1 MSNTNDPGL
10 DRRNFLL
17 AGATLA
23 AASTIEAGTPSVAR
37 AQNSS
42 LNPQPLPP
50 SPEWARA
57 LPPGPD
63 ARVKITEAYAAHVA
77 RDAFFWAWPLVNMYN
92 RRLAFSKMT
101 EHRYV
106 GPLLEA
112 PLNRLTMLTDYVNPE
127 ERNVACPNQDVVYG
141 LGMLALDVS
150 PVVVQV
156 PDFGDR
162 FWVYQIVD
170 LRTDSFV
177 QLGKMYG
184 TTPGFYLLVGPNWN
198 GEVPKGI
205 TRVFRASSNTG
216 LVAPRIFQDDT
227 PEDKRAIQ
235 GVLTGIAM
243 YPLAEYDGR
252 MKSMEWSKLPKVPG
266 APPGE
271 EETRWVFP
279 EKFFDELPA
288 VLADAP
294 PLPGE
299 EARYAQVLAVLAA
312 AKENPK
318 LKQAMIEAAKEAEEK
333 LVNPLF
339 QFRNYGQQLPHHW
352 STISN
357 ESAFGTDYFTRTAVA
372 KSNILV
378 NSPNETKYFYQDL
391 DASGARLNSA
401 NRYTVTFAKDGTPP
415 VNGFWSLSIYN
426 EHHFFV
432 ANPINRFSVGT
443 KNKDLKPGC
452 RRFAHDLRA
461 GRCAHRCGAARQLA
475 AGPERRFFALR
486 PRLLAEGRCHG
497 RLLDAAA
504 GAARLAR
511 YEKQQQSSPQT
522 GRTIHERHHREIAYL
537 ASVRLFGTS
546 RHDRIVFCKTGIG
559 QGSRADRQRGLYL
572 RRSHGD
578 GVLDAVRILGRQGQ
592 SAIQGSV
599 QFDPER
605 RPGVYA

>member
-1 MSNTNDPGL
+1 MRAEA
-10 DRRNFLL
+10 DRRNILL
-17 AGATLA
+17 AGATLGV
-23 AASTIEAGTPSVAR
+23 ASLLAGSTCTTSAET
-37 AQNSS
+37 SS

-50 SPEWARA
+50 SPGWGRA
-57 LPPGPD
+57 MPAAPD

-77 RDAFFWAWPLVNMYN
+77 RDAFFWAWPLVNTYN

-101 EHRYV
+101 EQRYV

-141 LGMLALDVS
+141 LGMVAMDVS

-198 GEVPKGI
+198 AEVPKGV

-216 LVAPRIFQDDT
+216 LVAPRIAQNDT

-235 GVLTGIAM
+235 DVLTGIAM
-243 YPLAEYDGR
+243 YPVAEYDGR
-252 MKSMEWSKLPKVPG
+252 LKKVEWSKLPKVPG

-271 EETRWVFP
+271 EETRWVLP
-279 EKFFDELPA
+279 ERFFDELPA

-299 EARYAQVLAVLAA
+299 EARYAQLLAVLAA
-312 AKENPK
+312 AKDNPK
-318 LKQAMIEAAKEAEEK
+318 MKQVMIEAAKDAEEK
-333 LVNPLF
+333 VVNPLF
-339 QFRNYGQQLPHHW
+339 QFRNYGQQLPYHW

-357 ESAFGTDYFTRTAVA
+357 EAAFGTDYFTRTAVA

-378 NSPNETKYFYQDL
+378 NAPNETKYFYQDL
-391 DASGARLNSA
+391 DASGARLNNA

-426 EHHFFV
+426 QHHFFV

-443 KNKDLKPGC
+443 KNKDLKLADDGSLTIYVQAEAP
-452 RRFAHDLRA
+452 ADPTQRA
-461 GRCAHRCGAARQLA
+461 NWLPAPKGDFSLYVR
-475 AGPERRFFALR
+475 
-486 PRLLAEGRCHG
+486 
-497 RLLDAAA
+497 
-504 GAARLAR
+504 
-511 YEKQQQSSPQT
+511 
-522 GRTIHERHHREIAYL
+522 AYWPK
-537 ASVRLFGTS
+537 APVI
-546 RHDRIVFCKTGIG
+546 D
-559 QGSRADRQRGLYL
+559 GSWTPPAVQRV
-572 RRSHGD
+572 S
-578 GVLDAVRILGRQGQ
+578 
-592 SAIQGSV
+592 
-599 QFDPER
+599 
-605 RPGVYA
+605 